1 MKKSIDFKSKIKSS
15 NYVLGKV
22 FIVVLSLLVIA
33 LIYKN
38 SFQSFNFYSI
48 LAVLLLI
55 SSVVY
60 KSLNYINSSLQNLSL
75 IDQLE
80 FSVLFTLVF
89 EIILEISGN
98 NLFPFSYVLLPVV
111 VLLFGWPAAGLSFV
125 IVSVLQ
131 ITQFQSP
138 SLPYQV
144 VILLFSTV
152 ILGFLLKGNKLA
164 LRSNILKKGSAKK
177 LPIHNLMSGNS
188 EDDQDE
194 SKNVKEL
201 RADIN
206 KAIEI
211 LSNLI
216 QSHSILFYMKM
227 DDGLFAIAD
236 YISNSRNYI
245 DQGQRVSFR
254 SGYLGWVLKTKT
266 PVLITSIKNVRQ
278 NLIYYTKDI
287 PVRSLLATP
296 LLMKAEKGTPES
308 KREVVGILIIDSMD
322 KNIFGEKEKL
332 IVSLISD
339 RISEIIDRFQLSEQA
354 KLSTQELNSFYE
366 FTQKLNST
374 NSVDDV
380 MDHIVDTLGRVLEA
394 DFVGISLFNEEDGV
408 NILKRISE
416 KDKNHLEGS
425 EIPYTD
431 TLSWLVH
438 EGKNYFNADD
448 LSARTKYRSIFGKEI
463 DFALGVKNI
472 KSVLIYPIIEK
483 IPQEQDKEA
492 AVLGSVVIA
501 RKEKFPF
508 NESEIGIAKIICS
521 ESAKFI
527 KTNLDYQHV
536 KELAVRDG
544 LTGLYNYRHF
554 QEMLSYTVAHS
565 DRYDEKASLVLIDVD
580 DLKYVNDTYGHQ
592 AGDSVLSFVG
602 KVLVESLRKTD
613 VSARYGGDEF
623 AVILPN
629 TNKRGSLIVA
639 QKIKNSIK
647 NMPFRFKGEEFEITL
662 SIGIA
667 TYPENAPDNETL
679 IEKADRALYES
690 KEQGKDKVVHYQ
702 DISFEELG
710 T

>member
-1 MKKSIDFKSKIKSS
+1 MKKSIDFKSKIKFS
-15 NYVLGKV
+15 NYVLGKILV
-22 FIVVLSLLVIA
+22 VVLSIFIIA

-38 SFQSFNFYSI
+38 SFQSLNFYSI

-60 KSLNYINSSLQNLSL
+60 KSRNSIKSSFRNLSL
-75 IDQLE
+75 IDQIE
-80 FSVLFTLVF
+80 FTVLFTLVF

-98 NLFPFSYVLLPVV
+98 NLFPFSYVFLPLV
-111 VLLFGWPAAGLSFV
+111 VLVFGWPAAGLSFL

-131 ITQFQSP
+131 ITQFQSS

-144 VILLFSTV
+144 VILLFSTL
-152 ILGFLLKGNKLA
+152 ILGFLLKGNKLE
-164 LRSNILKKGSAKK
+164 LGSSIFKKGSSQQ
-177 LPIHNLMSGNS
+177 LPKHNLMPMNAES
-188 EDDQDE
+188 EQDE
-194 SKNVKEL
+194 SQNVKEL

-211 LSNLI
+211 LSDLI

-227 DDGLFAIAD
+227 DDGLYVIAD
-236 YISNSRNYI
+236 YISNSEDCI

-296 LLMKAEKGTPES
+296 LLMKAEKGVPEN
-308 KREVVGILIIDSMD
+308 KRDVVGILIVDSMD
-322 KNIFGEKEKL
+322 KNVFGEKEKL

-366 FTQKLNST
+366 FTQKLSST
-374 NSVDDV
+374 NNPDDV
-380 MDHIVDTLGRVLEA
+380 LDHIVETLDRVLEV
-394 DFVGISLFNEEDGV
+394 DFVGISLFNEKEGSNV
-408 NILKRISE
+408 LRRISD
-416 KDKNHLEGS
+416 KDKNHLEGT
-425 EIPYTD
+425 EISYTD
-431 TLSWLVH
+431 TLTWLVH
-438 EGKNYFNADD
+438 EGKNYFNTDD
-448 LSARTKYRSIFGKEI
+448 LTSRTKYRSIFGKEV

-472 KSVLIYPIIEK
+472 KSLLIYPIIEK
-483 IPQEQDKEA
+483 IPEEEDKETT
-492 AVLGSVVIA
+492 VLGSVVIA

-527 KTNLDYQHV
+527 KTNLDYQNV

-565 DRYDEKASLVLIDVD
+565 DRYDEKASLVLIDID

-602 KVLVESLRKTD
+602 KVLVESLRKID
-613 VSARYGGDEF
+613 ISARYGGDEF

-647 NMPFRFKGEEFEITL
+647 NMPFRFKGEECEITL
-662 SIGIA
+662 SIGIS
-667 TYPENAPDNETL
+667 TYPENAPNNETL

-690 KEQGKDKVVHYQ
+690 KDQGKDKVVHYQ
-702 DISFEELG
+702 DLSLEELG